1 MTIAARVRAA
11 LLLAAS
17 MLLCVLP
24 ATATQAAVVGTGEL
38 LQLEETS
45 PRAELEVLLAR
56 EELQQQFEA
65 MGVDPAAAVARL
77 QRLSDEEIAALH
89 QELDNLPAGGL
100 DGLTVALV
108 VFIVFVVTDVI
119 GATDIFPFIRPV
131 QR

>member
-1 MTIAARVRAA
+1 MSIAARCRAA

-24 ATATQAAVVGTGEL
+24 VTTTQAAVVGTGEL
-38 LQLEETS
+38 LQLES
-45 PRAELEVLLAR
+45 SSQRAASDALLVR
-56 EELQQQFEA
+56 EDLQRQFEE
-65 MGVDPAAAVARL
+65 MGVDPAAAAARL
-77 QRLSDEEIAALH
+77 RRLSDEEIAALH
-89 QELDNLPAGGL
+89 EQLDSLPAGAM
-100 DGLTVALV
+100 DGVTVALI